1 MTDQVIQ
8 IRRALL
14 AARDQ
19 LLARPNVVATGV
31 GYKVSNGVR
40 TGEIGIVCSVTHKVP
55 LSELRAHELVPK
67 SVDGIPTD
75 VVATGA
81 FKTLAE
87 RAERY
92 RPAPGGSSI
101 GHRDISAGTLGCIV
115 YRDGEP
121 YILSN
126 NHVLA
131 NENRAAIGD
140 PILQPGPYDG
150 GRLPE
155 DAIAVLADFIAVR
168 MAEEESG
175 CIFARGSVAM
185 LNWLAGVV
193 GSHARLRAV
202 STERTD
208 NLVDCA
214 LAKPL
219 DPSYVSGEILDL
231 GSIKGVGRAEL
242 GDVVIKSGRTTGLT
256 RGEITQVDVTADV
269 AFGSTVARFT
279 DQLMAG
285 PMSQGGDSGSAV
297 LDDQNA
303 IVGLLF
309 AGSESSTLINR
320 IDNVFSALNVGL
332 R

>member
-1 MTDQVIQ
+1 MSDQVLEV
-8 IRRALL
+8 RPALRAV
-14 AARDQ
+14 RDQ

-31 GYKVSNGVR
+31 GYKISDGVR

-55 LSELRAHELVPK
+55 VSELRAHELVPE

-75 VVATGA
+75 VIATGA

-87 RAERY
+87 RTERY
-92 RPAPGGSSI
+92 RPAPGGASI

-115 YRDGEP
+115 YRNGEP

-131 NENRAAIGD
+131 NENRAALGD
-140 PILQPGPYDG
+140 PIVQPGPYDG
-150 GRLPE
+150 GRLPD
-155 DAIAVLADFIAVR
+155 DAIAVLADFITVR

-175 CIFARGSVAM
+175 CIFARGSAAA
-185 LNWLAGVV
+185 LNWLASLV
-193 GSHARLRAV
+193 GSQARLRAV
-202 STERTD
+202 STAQTD

-219 DPSYVSGEILDL
+219 DPSYITGDILDL
-231 GSIKGVGRAEL
+231 GTIKGVGRAEL
-242 GDVVIKSGRTTGLT
+242 GAAVVKSGRTTGLT

-285 PMSQGGDSGSAV
+285 PMSQGGDSGSVV

-309 AGSESSTLINR
+309 AGSDSNTLFNR
-320 IDNVFSALNVGL
+320 IENVFAALKVDL
-332 R
+332 Q

>member
-1 MTDQVIQ
+1 MSDEVLE
-8 IRRALL
+8 IRPALR
-14 AARDQ
+14 AARDE

-31 GYKVSNGVR
+31 GYKISNGVR

-55 LSELRAHELVPK
+55 VSELRAQDLVPET
-67 SVDGIPTD
+67 VNGVRTD

-81 FKTLAE
+81 FRTLAE
-87 RAERY
+87 RTGRY
-92 RPAPGGSSI
+92 RPAPGGASI
-101 GHRDISAGTLGCIV
+101 GHRDITAGTLGCIV

-121 YILSN
+121 FILSN

-131 NENRAAIGD
+131 NENRGQLGD

-150 GRLPE
+150 GKLPD
-155 DAIAVLADFIAVR
+155 DAIAVLADFIPVR
-168 MAEEESG
+168 MAEEASG
-175 CIFARGSVAM
+175 CVFAKSSAAA
-185 LNWLAGVV
+185 LNWLATLL
-193 GSHARLRAV
+193 GSSARLRAV
-202 STERTD
+202 STAKTD

-219 DPSYVSGEILDL
+219 DASYVTDDILDL
-231 GSIKGVGRAEL
+231 GRIAGVGQVEL
-242 GDVVIKSGRTTGLT
+242 GDAVAKSGRTTGLT
-256 RGEITQVDVTADV
+256 RGEIVQVDVTADV

-285 PMSQGGDSGSAV
+285 PMSEGGDSGSAV
-297 LDDQNA
+297 LDSQNR

-309 AGSESSTLINR
+309 AGSDTTTLCNR
-320 IDNVFSALNVGL
+320 IENVFSALKVGL

>member
-1 MTDQVIQ
+1 MSDRVLEV
-8 IRRALL
+8 RPALQ
-14 AARDQ
+14 AVRNE

-31 GYKVSNGVR
+31 GYKISEGVR

-55 LSELRAHELVPK
+55 VAELSAQDLVPETIG
-67 SVDGIPTD
+67 GIRTD

-81 FKTLAE
+81 FRTLAE
-87 RAERY
+87 RTERY
-92 RPAPGGSSI
+92 RPAPGGASI
-101 GHRDISAGTLGCIV
+101 GHRDITAGTLGCIV
-115 YRDGEP
+115 YRDGER

-131 NENRAAIGD
+131 NENRAALGD

-150 GRLPE
+150 GTLPD
-155 DAIAVLADFIAVR
+155 DAIAVLAEFITVR
-168 MAEEESG
+168 MAEEASG
-175 CIFARGSVAM
+175 CVFAKGSAAA
-185 LNWLAGVV
+185 LNWLAKLV
-193 GSHARLRAV
+193 GSQARLRAV
-202 STERTD
+202 STAQTD

-219 DPSYVSGEILDL
+219 DASYVTGDILDL
-231 GSIKGVGRAEL
+231 GGIKGVGQAKL
-242 GDVVIKSGRTTGLT
+242 GDAVIKSGRTTGLT

-269 AFGSTVARFT
+269 AFGTTVARFT

-297 LDDQNA
+297 LDEQNN

-309 AGSESSTLINR
+309 AGSDSNTLFNR
-320 IDNVFSALNVGL
+320 IENVFSALKVGV